1 MPNALEV
8 NNLSISFGE
17 TNVFQGLT
25 FSVAEGTSLAIIG
38 PNGCGKTVLF
48 KALVG
53 SISYRGRIR
62 WAPGARI
69 GYVPQKLDIER
80 DLPITGHD
88 LLLAKGIVTKS
99 REDVMEA
106 LLGVGLREVAGKP
119 IGVLSGGQFQR
130 LLVAMALVGRPSVLL
145 LDEPTAGV
153 DEPGQERLNELVQR
167 IQWEKGLTVRRL
179 RPEEEEQPHPGPG
192 LAGGRADR
200 GRQCRAAE
208 PALPRDVCSHGGA
221 RAALPRGPA
230 HGLDDHHPGGDGE
243 TTGRQPVRH
252 APLRRAGCG
261 ALHGARKLR
270 RGPPPPADGP
280 MIISV
285 AAGFFLLSLL
295 RRRA

>member
-8 NNLSISFGE
+8 SNLSISFGE

-80 DLPITGHD
+80 DLPITGDD

-106 LLGVGLREVAGKP
+106 LLRVGLREVTGKP

-153 DEPGQERLNELVQR
+153 DEPGQEKLNELVQR
-167 IQWEKGLTVRRL
+167 IQREKGLTVLLISHDLSVVYRYASNVLCLTRERSWFGAPRQIL
-179 RPEEEEQPHPGPG
+179 TPELLHELYGTPVEFHVHGP
-192 LAGGRADR
+192 
-200 GRQCRAAE
+200 
-208 PALPRDVCSHGGA
+208 
-221 RAALPRGPA
+221 
-230 HGLDDHHPGGDGE
+230 
-243 TTGRQPVRH
+243 
-252 APLRRAGCG
+252 
-261 ALHGARKLR
+261 
-270 RGPPPPADGP
+270 
-280 MIISV
+280 
-285 AAGFFLLSLL
+285 
-295 RRRA
+295 